1 MELRRTV
8 TYYKMDLNK
17 SKTKLR
23 LEIVKNYNQQIF
35 NLIKLI
41 KLNRFKKINLRIIK
55 LKDFKTWK
63 ATLIHN

>member
-55 LKDFKTWK
+55 HKDFKTWK